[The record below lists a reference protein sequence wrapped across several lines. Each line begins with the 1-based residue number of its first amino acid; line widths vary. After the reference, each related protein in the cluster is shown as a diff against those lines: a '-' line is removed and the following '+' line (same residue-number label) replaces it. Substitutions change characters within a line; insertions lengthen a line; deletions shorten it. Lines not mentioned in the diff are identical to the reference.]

1 MLDLKFIRENPDLV
15 RQAIRN
21 KNEKA
26 DVDALLELDKGRRR
40 FIGEVESL
48 RAQQNK
54 VTAQIA
60 EMKRNK
66 EDASDLISRMKS
78 LSETI
83 KKLTGDLNNHEEKI
97 TEIQIRIPNIP
108 HESVPIGDESNNEV
122 VREWGKSP
130 ETDFKCLPH
139 HELGEHLNIIDFAR
153 GAKVSGNNFISYRG
167 LGARLERALIN
178 FMIDVHVEKHGYTEI
193 FPPFITRRESMF
205 GTGQLPKLEEDM
217 YHNEQED
224 IILNPTAEHPDT
236 NLNRDEILAGN
247 KLPVKYV
254 AYSPCFRREA
264 GAYGKDTRGLMRV
277 HQFNKVEM
285 VRIVTPQHSY
295 DHLENLVEEAEEI
308 LRLLGLPYRVLKL
321 ASGDLSFAAAKC
333 YDLEIWAPG
342 LERWLEVSSCSNFI
356 DFQARRANI
365 RFRENKGKKPEFAHT
380 LNGSGVALPRTVIG
394 ILENFQTDEGTVI
407 VPPVLRDYMKT
418 DIIKH

>member
-1 MLDLKFIRENPDLV
+1 MLDLKFIRENADLV

-26 DVDALLELDKGRRR
+26 DVDALLELDKGRRSL
-40 FIGEVESL
+40 IGEVESL

-66 EDASDLISRMKS
+66 EDASDLISRMKN

-83 KKLTGDLNNHEEKI
+83 KKLNGDLNNHEEKI

-130 ETDFKCLPH
+130 ETDFRCLPH

-217 YHNEQED
+217 YHIEQED
-224 IILNPTAEHPDT
+224 LFLIPTAEVPVT
-236 NLNRDEILAGN
+236 NLHRDEILAGN
-247 KLPVKYV
+247 QLPVKYV

-264 GAYGKDTRGLMRV
+264 GAYGKETRGLMRV

-308 LRLLGLPYRVLKL
+308 LRLLELPYRVLKL

-365 RFRENKGKKPEFAHT
+365 RFRESKGKKPEFAHT

>member
-26 DVDALLELDKGRRR
+26 DVDALLELDKGRRSL
-40 FIGEVESL
+40 IGEVESL

-54 VTAQIA
+54 VTGQIA

-66 EDASDLISRMKS
+66 EDASDLISRMKN

-108 HESVPIGDESNNEV
+108 HESVPIGNESKNEV

-130 ETDFKCLPH
+130 ETDFRCLPH
-139 HELGEHLNIIDFAR
+139 YELGENLNIIDFAR

-217 YHNEQED
+217 YHIEQED
-224 IILNPTAEHPDT
+224 LFLIPTAEVPVT
-236 NLNRDEILAGN
+236 NLHRDEILAEN
-247 KLPVKYV
+247 QLPVKYV

-264 GAYGKDTRGLMRV
+264 GAYGKETRGLMRI

-285 VRIVTPQHSY
+285 VRIVPPQHSY

-308 LRLLGLPYRVLKL
+308 LQLLELPYRVLTL

-365 RFRENKGKKPEFAHT
+365 RFRESKGQKPAFVHT

>member
-217 YHNEQED
+217 YHIEQED
-224 IILNPTAEHPDT
+224 LFLIPTAEVPVT
-236 NLNRDEILAGN
+236 NLHRDEILAGN
-247 KLPVKYV
+247 QLPVKYV